1 MTSVGED
8 GPLYLRGYIVLEK
21 EIQILQSRKDAFL
34 FIKSTASI
42 EELKLQLLQDQ
53 TVVRAKQLLALIPI
67 GTQQFKAAKYDVASL
82 DYQRKTKSALVLA
95 LAIVLGGMLGIVVLL
110 IRNALIKQD

>member
-1 MTSVGED
+1 MSEWYDNQKQSISNTSF
-8 GPLYLRGYIVLEK
+8 IMS
-21 EIQILQSRKDAFL
+21 IFAANIFSILSRR
-34 FIKSTASI
+34 I
-42 EELKLQLLQDQ
+42 EFRDS
-53 TVVRAKQLLALIPI
+53 
-67 GTQQFKAAKYDVASL
+67 KYDVASL